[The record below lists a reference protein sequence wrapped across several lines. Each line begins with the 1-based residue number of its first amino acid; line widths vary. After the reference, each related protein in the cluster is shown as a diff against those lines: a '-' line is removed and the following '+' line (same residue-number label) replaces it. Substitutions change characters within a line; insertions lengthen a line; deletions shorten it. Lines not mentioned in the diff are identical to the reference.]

1 MTNFSPHVS
10 IIMRSCNDSDV
21 IRGTL
26 QMVRAQTYTNYEL
39 WNFDSTSTDGTL
51 DIIREFNAPQRIR
64 LNDPAKYNPGRV
76 LNAAVAASIIMAG
89 IKIFGE

>member
-1 MTNFSPHVS
+1 MAIALDSVQQLTRYFPEEGKTMSDSSPRVS

-39 WNFDSTSTDGTL
+39 
-51 DIIREFNAPQRIR
+51 
-64 LNDPAKYNPGRV
+64 
-76 LNAAVAASIIMAG
+76 
-89 IKIFGE
+89 

>member
-1 MTNFSPHVS
+1 MNDWNPRVS

-26 QMVRAQTYTNYEL
+26 QMVKAQTYTNYKL

-51 DIIREFNAPQRIR
+51 DIIREFIH
-64 LNDPAKYNPGRV
+64 
-76 LNAAVAASIIMAG
+76 
-89 IKIFGE
+89 GEKTG